1 MKTNINEFL
10 EETSIEELKMV
21 KEALINVYNDNANN
35 DKQWINNFLLNFDN
49 FFYKDAVVAG
59 LSYATLTSNPS
70 QFMLLLAI
78 IFTLPPSVRTMGLID
93 TLSDMFKNKNNLK
106 DVKKLDLNNITS
118 YRIDDS
124 DYEHLKEEIDEI
136 KGNQKKKSL

>member
-10 EETSIEELKMV
+10 EETSVEELKMV

>member
-70 QFMLLLAI
+70 QFMFLLAI

>member
-35 DKQWINNFLLNFDN
+35 DKQWINSFLLNFDN

-124 DYEHLKEEIDEI
+124 DSEHLKEEIDEI

>member
-118 YRIDDS
+118 YRIDES